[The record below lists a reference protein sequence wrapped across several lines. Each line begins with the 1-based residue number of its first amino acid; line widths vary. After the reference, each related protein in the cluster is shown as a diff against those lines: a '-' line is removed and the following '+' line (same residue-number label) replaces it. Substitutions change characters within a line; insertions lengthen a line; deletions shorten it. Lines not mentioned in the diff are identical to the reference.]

1 MSTYVAVNSHNS
13 DNIIIVVIN
22 VYNVLDGA
30 HTWQRGSG
38 RSGFR
43 WYNRYVKEVQ

>member
-13 DNIIIVVIN
+13 DNTIIVVIN

-30 HTWQRGSG
+30 HTWQRGVVGVGSG
-38 RSGFR
+38 GTIAT
-43 WYNRYVKEVQ
+43 